1 MKRNILQAVLL
12 LCLTLTATA
21 HAARHKKAA
30 ADSVALVRQQ
40 AADGDAAAQN
50 RLGTWY
56 YNGRAVEQNY
66 AEAVAWW
73 TKSADKRNADAIGNL
88 AMCYQLGHGVKAD
101 SLTAIALYK
110 AAINEGNANVIP
122 QHERIARTSGSAF
135 SHRLLSECYNEGTG
149 VKRNEATA
157 FTHLEALAR
166 LGDVDAQFSV
176 ACRYFNTH
184 RYAEAAPLFRNVA
197 KSGQRPAAF
206 YSLGYM
212 LYNGMGMEQD
222 KADGLRLVR
231 LAADKGNRPACYLT
245 GYAYAHGDGVEKD
258 GAKAR
263 EYLSKVAATNAKAAQ
278 ALAEVC
284 LADSV
289 PDFLQAA
296 RWAAEAKT
304 PGREWVEKFV
314 SENPEA
320 PFTAYLKGLKAYYAD
335 KDYAAALKLFK
346 AADKQGGLHGTAMQ
360 ALVYADEAYVK
371 HKDKKALNLLRRAAD
386 GGNALAAYHLSVF
399 LQNGRGTKQ
408 PDTAEALARLE
419 RAADAGLPEALC
431 ALADRCF
438 NGDGV
443 AKDLTRAARLYLAAE
458 AQNRLTPAA
467 AANLAA
473 CYGRRLS
480 ALPDADDA
488 KARIA
493 ALNEVKTNNRLEQ
506 MLESLSF

>member
-1 MKRNILQAVLL
+1 MKRNILQAALL

-21 HAARHKKAA
+21 HAARPKKAA
-30 ADSVALVRQQ
+30 ADSVALIRQQ
-40 AADGDAAAQN
+40 ADAGDAAAQN

-56 YNGRAVEQNY
+56 YNGRDVEQNY

-135 SHRLLSECYNEGTG
+135 SHRLLSECYSEGTG
-149 VKRNEATA
+149 VKRNETTA
-157 FTHLEALAR
+157 FTHLEALAC

-184 RYAEAAPLFRNVA
+184 RYAGAVPLFRAVA
-197 KSGQRPAAF
+197 KREQRPAAF
-206 YSLGYM
+206 YFLGYM
-212 LYNGMGMEQD
+212 LYNGMGVGQD
-222 KADGLRLVR
+222 KADGLSLVR

-278 ALAEVC
+278 TLAEVC

-289 PDFLQAA
+289 PDFLSAA

-346 AADKQGGLHGTAMQ
+346 VADKQGDSTARPCRHSSMSTKPTPSIRIRKP
-360 ALVYADEAYVK
+360 LTFC
-371 HKDKKALNLLRRAAD
+371 AAPPT
-386 GGNALAAYHLSVF
+386 AA
-399 LQNGRGTKQ
+399 
-408 PDTAEALARLE
+408 
-419 RAADAGLPEALC
+419 
-431 ALADRCF
+431 
-438 NGDGV
+438 
-443 AKDLTRAARLYLAAE
+443 
-458 AQNRLTPAA
+458 TPSPPTTSPSSFRAA
-467 AANLAA
+467 AARSNPTPPKPSP
-473 CYGRRLS
+473 GS
-480 ALPDADDA
+480 SVPPTPDSPKPCAHWPTAVSTVTAWPRTSPAPHASTSPPKPKTGSRPPQPPTSPPATDDA
-488 KARIA
+488 SVPSPMPTTPRPASPRSM
-493 ALNEVKTNNRLEQ
+493 R
-506 MLESLSF
+506 